1 MELLVQSTAVGAS
14 SEMLD
19 VAPPFTA
26 RYRPLLWEPIQGT
39 SERLVAL
46 VAVQAH
52 ESTAEAIA
60 PATYPVIS
68 EQRLRQ
74 LLGRQRGTSAAG
86 ILRECASF
94 ITQRQ
99 QAGLPIEEVQPLF
112 KGFDVGPVMVARAWS
127 VDQLL
132 DAAVRSVSAFGS
144 ADEMIEEEEGRQS
157 PRHTIR
163 TREFLTQLRRI
174 FVGNDKTY
182 AARFDVPLRVRDVPD
197 VVIDYAHGPLAVQ
210 VTSLPVTPRQAEHA
224 EREAQAKLFQLD
236 VARNQMGTNAF
247 RPTML
252 FNTDALGESSG
263 TEAKRLAERTRE
275 RLCAFARYGRIDVI
289 EAANPSMAARLLDAR
304 ALDRT

>member
-1 MELLVQSTAVGAS
+1 MELLVQPAALDAAREAVG
-14 SEMLD
+14 

-39 SERLVAL
+39 SERIVAL
-46 VAVQAH
+46 IAVQAH
-52 ESTAEAIA
+52 ENTAQAIA

-86 ILRECASF
+86 ILRECANF
-94 ITQRQ
+94 MTQRQ
-99 QAGLPIEEVQPLF
+99 QAGLPIEEVRPLF
-112 KGFDVGPVMVARAWS
+112 KGFDIGPVMVARAWS

-144 ADEMIEEEEGRQS
+144 ADEMIEEEEARQS

-174 FVGNDKTY
+174 FVGHDKAY
-182 AARFDVPLRVRDVPD
+182 ATRFDVPLKIPDVPD
-197 VVIDYAHGPLAVQ
+197 VVIDYADGPLAVQ
-210 VTSLPVTPRQAEHA
+210 VTSLPVTPRQAENA

-236 VARNQMGTNAF
+236 VARKQMAANAF
-247 RPTML
+247 RPTIL
-252 FNTDALGESSG
+252 FNTDALAEASG
-263 TEAKRLAERTRE
+263 AEAKRLAERTRE
-275 RLCAFARYGRIDVI
+275 RLHAFAKYEGIAVL
-289 EAANPSMAARLLDAR
+289 EAQNPSVAASLLDAH
-304 ALDRT
+304 TS